1 MGPKKKKYQK
11 LAMDGDGM
19 TKRIYISV
27 QGLLAF
33 TCTQSITLFF
43 HSPLNESAPFWIP
56 GPDTASCHPAISP
69 RFLGS
74 QDRVLIELLFLLKII
89 KSDSRPDP
97 GAWTRFPSR
106 RVFIPGRFIL
116 SLISTATFP
125 SPSLFFFSA
134 GPRSRSRPGP
144 SCIVHLPALLPS
156 HDVLTCYA
164 SASPRAYAY
173 RSASD
178 RSEAAEHYR
187 GRNSNPVAEQA

>member
-1 MGPKKKKYQK
+1 MGWRLDEKDIYLCP
-11 LAMDGDGM
+11 
-19 TKRIYISV
+19 RI
-27 QGLLAF
+27 
-33 TCTQSITLFF
+33 TCIHMHTIYYFPFSIPPWTNL
-43 HSPLNESAPFWIP
+43 PLSGFQALTRPHA
-56 GPDTASCHPAISP
+56 TPAISP

>member
-1 MGPKKKKYQK
+1 MH
-11 LAMDGDGM
+11 GDGM

-27 QGLLAF
+27 QGLPAF
-33 TCTQSITLFF
+33 TCTQSITFFF
-43 HSPLNESAPFWIP
+43 HHPPWVLPLSGFPP
-56 GPDTASCHPAISP
+56 GLDTAHATPAISP
-69 RFLGS
+69 RFLGF
-74 QDRVLIELLFLLKII
+74 QDRVPIELRILLKII

-97 GAWTRFPSR
+97 GAVTRFPSR
-106 RVFIPGRFIL
+106 GCSSQAVL
-116 SLISTATFP
+116 SFP
-125 SPSLFFFSA
+125 LSPLQPFPLLLFFFFLQVP
-134 GPRSRSRPGP
+134 GPRSRPGP

-187 GRNSNPVAEQA
+187 GRNSNPVAKQA